1 MHIRHVSSVSVVA
14 IVGLAAPCRA
24 DTVEVF
30 ANTGQRNVPW
40 TDTIELPQFSRS
52 FARLEGV
59 DYSFESTVRGRASV
73 RNLGEERR
81 ISVGFTNYRMT
92 VESPA
97 SVTFPDVNVITGGAS
112 VAENFTT
119 GQFRAMTAINNGAAM
134 GAYPGS
140 ETHAFQ
146 GSGTMVFTL
155 DAPDAAPYVSPG
167 DNVDISST
175 DFDVLGGVKLTYH
188 YTDIGLTQSD
198 PILPTGSGADGAFL
212 FEGVPSGRWFDPD
225 SATGYLFEMLSDG
238 DRFTQI
244 LAFPTGF
251 APTMSVRSGDTDLGV
266 FMGGDGL
273 MFSGAGVRSF
283 VVTGLNPATD
293 PDDPLAFPIQLGFD
307 GESASFSMTAIPEPS
322 CVVLLGLGTVCT
334 SLCARRVSGHGR
346 F

>member
-140 ETHAFQ
+140 EIAE
-146 GSGTMVFTL
+146 VRRW
-155 DAPDAAPYVSPG
+155 AV
-167 DNVDISST
+167 
-175 DFDVLGGVKLTYH
+175 
-188 YTDIGLTQSD
+188 
-198 PILPTGSGADGAFL
+198 
-212 FEGVPSGRWFDPD
+212 VPSA
-225 SATGYLFEMLSDG
+225 S
-238 DRFTQI
+238 I
-244 LAFPTGF
+244 
-251 APTMSVRSGDTDLGV
+251 APCPVK
-266 FMGGDGL
+266 
-273 MFSGAGVRSF
+273 
-283 VVTGLNPATD
+283 P
-293 PDDPLAFPIQLGFD
+293 DPL
-307 GESASFSMTAIPEPS
+307 SRKRS
-322 CVVLLGLGTVCT
+322 
-334 SLCARRVSGHGR
+334 R
-346 F
+346 